1 MSITQ
6 TNRPKRSHVFFLKLA
21 LGVFVLIF
29 VAMIFLNQMKA
40 KGIADF
46 LANKPETASPVTAM
60 TVKASEWTPIIETTG
75 LVRPNQG
82 AMLSAQSAGTV
93 SKVLVQNGQSV
104 KKGDLLVELDSS
116 VERASLQAAQ
126 AQVVSLRQTY
136 QRYAKSCGQWGSF
149 SSRIR

>member
-29 VAMIFLNQMKA
+29 AAMIFLNQMKA

-60 TVKASEWTPIIETTG
+60 TVKASEWTPIIENDRSCSSESRG
-75 LVRPNQG
+75 NVKR
-82 AMLSAQSAGTV
+82 
-93 SKVLVQNGQSV
+93 SKCRNGV
-104 KKGDLLVELDSS
+104 
-116 VERASLQAAQ
+116 
-126 AQVVSLRQTY
+126 
-136 QRYAKSCGQWGSF
+136 
-149 SSRIR
+149 

>member
-1 MSITQ
+1 M
-6 TNRPKRSHVFFLKLA
+6 KLA
-21 LGVFVLIF
+21 LGVFVLILS
-29 VAMIFLNQMKA
+29 AMISLIQMKA
-40 KGIADF
+40 KALLIF

-104 KKGDLLVELDSS
+104 KKRGF
-116 VERASLQAAQ
+116 
-126 AQVVSLRQTY
+126 VS
-136 QRYAKSCGQWGSF
+136 
-149 SSRIR
+149 

>member
-29 VAMIFLNQMKA
+29 AAMIFLNQMKA

-60 TVKASEWTPIIETTG
+60 TVK
-75 LVRPNQG
+75 L
-82 AMLSAQSAGTV
+82 
-93 SKVLVQNGQSV
+93 QNGRQSLKRQV
-104 KKGDLLVELDSS
+104 LFVRIKG
-116 VERASLQAAQ
+116 R
-126 AQVVSLRQTY
+126 
-136 QRYAKSCGQWGSF
+136 C
-149 SSRIR
+149 

>member
-6 TNRPKRSHVFFLKLA
+6 TNRPKRSHRFLFEISVRRICVNFA
-21 LGVFVLIF
+21 
-29 VAMIFLNQMKA
+29 AMIFLNQMKA

-82 AMLSAQSAGTV
+82 
-93 SKVLVQNGQSV
+93 
-104 KKGDLLVELDSS
+104 
-116 VERASLQAAQ
+116 R
-126 AQVVSLRQTY
+126 
-136 QRYAKSCGQWGSF
+136 C
-149 SSRIR
+149 